1 MSCALKD
8 GYYIF
13 CYFIV
18 VNINIV
24 TKYSKLWKINLR
36 ICLKFVNYII

>member
-18 VNINIV
+18 VDIILLLNIQ
-24 TKYSKLWKINLR
+24 
-36 ICLKFVNYII
+36 NYEK